1 MSDAYDISIRL
12 DGSDSTALVAWLNAD
27 GGSYLV
33 VSEKQ
38 EENPHFHVY
47 LRSTRKISAVRT
59 SFKRAFPELK
69 GNGSFSI
76 SQVRDVS
83 KYYCY
88 MMKGESVE
96 VMAQVVAAHGVQHTD
111 TAWQQAKHDEYWE
124 VNEEINRRR
133 KLLPVGEVVLAECKQ
148 KGIRWDDVESIG
160 KVYIKELVARDKAI
174 NIFSVKSHVAL
185 IQVKLCPTDA
195 AIEFLAAKL
204 ICQMAYYRRTRVS
217 KRRVYRRAPVRRY
230 RRRV

>member
-1 MSDAYDISIRL
+1 MSDQYDIAIRL
-12 DGSDSTALVAWLNAD
+12 DGSDSSALVQWLSAD
-27 GGSYLV
+27 GGSYIV

-47 LRSTRKISAVRT
+47 LRSARKISAVRT

-88 MMKGESVE
+88 LMKGESVE
-96 VMAQVVAAHGVQHTD
+96 EMAVVVAAHGVQHTD
-111 TAWQQAKHDEYWE
+111 EAWQKTKHDEYWE
-124 VNEEINRRR
+124 VNEEITRRR
-133 KLLPVGEVVLAECKQ
+133 KLLPVGEVVLAACKQ
-148 KGIRWDDVESIG
+148 ANVKWDDVESIG
-160 KVYIKELVARDKAI
+160 KLYIKELVARDKAI

-195 AIEFLAAKL
+195 AIDWLACKL
-204 ICQMAYYRRTRVS
+204 LT
-217 KRRVYRRAPVRRY
+217 
-230 RRRV
+230 

>member
-1 MSDAYDISIRL
+1 MSDAFDIAIRL
-12 DGSDSTALVAWLNAD
+12 DGSDPSPLVRWLDAD

-47 LRSTRKISAVRT
+47 LRSSRKISAVRT

-76 SQVRDVS
+76 AQVRDVS

-88 MMKGESVE
+88 LMKGESVE
-96 VMAQVVAAHGVQHTD
+96 QMAQIVAAHGMQHTD
-111 TAWQQAKHDEYWE
+111 KEWQQTKHDEYWE
-124 VNEEINRRR
+124 VNEEINKRR
-133 KLLPVGEVVLAECKQ
+133 KLLPVGECVLAQCKQ
-148 KGIRWDDVESIG
+148 ANVKWDDVEAIG
-160 KVYIKELVARDKAI
+160 KLYIKELVARDKAI

-195 AIEFLAAKL
+195 AIELLASKL
-204 ICQMAYYRRTRVS
+204 L
-217 KRRVYRRAPVRRY
+217 
-230 RRRV
+230 

>member
-1 MSDAYDISIRL
+1 MSDAYDIAIRL
-12 DGSDSTALVAWLNAD
+12 DGSDSAALVQWLSSD

-47 LRSTRKISAVRT
+47 LRSSRKISAVRT

-69 GNGSFSI
+69 GNGGFSI
-76 SQVRDVS
+76 AQVRDVS

-96 VMAQVVAAHGVQHTD
+96 VMPTITAAHGLQHCD
-111 TAWQQAKHDEYWE
+111 SEWQKAKHDEYWE
-124 VNEEINRRR
+124 VNEEISRRR
-133 KLLPVGEVVLAECKQ
+133 KLMPIGEAVLASCKQ
-148 KGIRWDDVESIG
+148 SNVKWDDVESIG
-160 KVYIKELVARDKAI
+160 KLYIKELVARDKAI

-195 AIEFLAAKL
+195 AIEYLATKL
-204 ICQMAYYRRTRVS
+204 L
-217 KRRVYRRAPVRRY
+217 
-230 RRRV
+230 